1 MANLFERRGIRSM
14 RQIASTDQN
23 DIFVFFISQ
32 QAVGLKACFELK
44 SLSLREGTL
53 PKDRDHYAYN
63 L

>member
-1 MANLFERRGIRSM
+1 M

-44 SLSLREGTL
+44 SLSLREGTYQ
-53 PKDRDHYAYN
+53 KAENTMHAIYDSHATTK
-63 L
+63 